1 MNRKGITYSIIII
14 IIISIGLLFTGI
26 YSYFNNEKKS
36 NNQEEYNNQ
45 INLIIQAS
53 KLWIKENKIKGD
65 ITLTLCELE
74 KSQYIG
80 SLINPIT
87 KKERPN
93 DSKIIY
99 ENGEYKFIEGSHNLK
114 ICSSENIYTYIELDT
129 KNILPT
135 NVPIN
140 ENAKEIIIKEIYNY
154 L

>member
-1 MNRKGITYSIIII
+1 MNKKGITFGIIII

-65 ITLTLCELE
+65 ITLTICELE
-74 KSQYIG
+74 KNNYIG
-80 SLINPIT
+80 PLVNPLT
-87 KKERPN
+87 KKEIPN

-99 ENGEYKFIEGSHNLK
+99 ENTKKMLK
-114 ICSSENIYTYIELDT
+114 KEL
-129 KNILPT
+129 KYVI
-135 NVPIN
+135 IN
-140 ENAKEIIIKEIYNY
+140 YRIGDSI
-154 L
+154 